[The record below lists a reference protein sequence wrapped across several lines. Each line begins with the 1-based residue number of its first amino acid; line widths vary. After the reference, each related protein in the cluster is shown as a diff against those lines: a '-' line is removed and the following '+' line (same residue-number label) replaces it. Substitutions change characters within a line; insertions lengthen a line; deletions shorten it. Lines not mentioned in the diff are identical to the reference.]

1 MTYLCNALEV
11 PAFCV
16 RSPALLVKLQREDL
30 SLKQLSDDLKLDPGL
45 CARLLHMA
53 NSPFFGVSRQISSLN
68 EALIVLGLNRTR
80 SLVQAELLRSALSG
94 PAWKGFPLRAVWHH
108 SLRMAAICQVLA
120 EQRGLTGAS
129 GFTLGLF
136 HNLGVL
142 VLAQQQEHYTM
153 LLADGQSGKRLA
165 ELEQRLFQTDH
176 GAMGAELLIGWNF
189 PNEVCVAIDGQ
200 YTGLAAPEPLAEVLL
215 AAHQVEEGASITG
228 GLIVDDATQQRIE
241 SLATGWIELAG
252 AI

>member
-1 MTYLCNALEV
+1 MTYLCNAVEV

-16 RSPALLVKLQREDL
+16 RSPALLAKVQREDL
-30 SLKQLSDDLKLDPGL
+30 SLRQLSDDLKLDPGL
-45 CARLLHMA
+45 CVRLLHMA

-94 PAWKGFPLRAVWHH
+94 PAWKGFPVRAVWHC
-108 SLRMAAICQVLA
+108 SLHMAATCQVLA
-120 EQRGLTGAS
+120 ENRGLSGAS

-153 LLADGQSGKRLA
+153 LLAGGLSGKGLA
-165 ELEQRLFQTDH
+165 ELEQHLFQTDH
-176 GAMGAELLIGWNF
+176 GAMGAELLASWNF
-189 PNEVCVAIDGQ
+189 PNEVCEAIDGQ
-200 YTGLAAPEPLAEVLL
+200 YSRPAEPEPLAELL
-215 AAHQVEEGASITG
+215 LDAHQLQG
-228 GLIVDDATQQRIE
+228 GEPLADDATLKRIE
-241 SLATGWIELAG
+241 GLATGWIDLAG
-252 AI
+252 GL